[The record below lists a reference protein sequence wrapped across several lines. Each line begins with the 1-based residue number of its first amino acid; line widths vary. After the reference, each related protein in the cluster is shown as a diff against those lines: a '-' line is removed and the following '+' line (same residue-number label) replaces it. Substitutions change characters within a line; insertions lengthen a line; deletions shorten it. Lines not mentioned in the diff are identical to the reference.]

1 MAFWRD
7 VSTLALSKCHDIIFC
22 PDSLI
27 TQKNHEKN
35 IYDKLFPNFPFFQ
48 KKNLFIAIA
57 VIYFYFLSYS
67 VFFYLVDSKM
77 FLTSTSFKYIVS
89 RCAVF

>member
-48 KKNLFIAIA
+48 KKKPFYCYCCYLFLFSIL
-57 VIYFYFLSYS
+57 FCLFLPGW
-67 VFFYLVDSKM
+67 F
-77 FLTSTSFKYIVS
+77 
-89 RCAVF
+89 